1 MREIVPYS
9 KQSINQKD
17 IKVIKNVLKSDFLTQ
32 GPIVQRFEKSFAM
45 YVNANYATTFNSATS
60 ALHASCFALDFKEKD
75 ILWTVPNTFVASAN
89 CGLYLN
95 GIVDFVDINFRS
107 GNIDINLLEKKLKST
122 KCKFLPKILV
132 TVDFAGLP
140 VQQDLIW
147 KLSKKYKFKIIED
160 ASHALGAKYKN
171 YKVGSCNWSHI
182 TVFSFHPVKT
192 ITTGEGGMATT
203 NNSLL
208 YQKLQMFR
216 SHGITKNWHDFKFKS
231 HDKKKWYYEQH
242 YLGYNYRMNEISAA
256 LGINQLKRIGTF
268 VKKRNLIAKYYSK
281 NLNINNIILPNI
293 DNNSYSSFHLYIIKV
308 IGKKFKK
315 IHFDLFNFLRKN
327 KFFIQVHYLP
337 VHLHPFYRK
346 MGFRPG
352 DFPNSEKHSSSAI
365 SLPIYPDLK
374 KTQIDRIIKLI
385 KIFFTKKSK

>member
-1 MREIVPYS
+1 M
-9 KQSINQKD
+9 QSI
-17 IKVIKNVLKSDFLTQ
+17 IKSDVHAVAKVLQSNFLTQ
-32 GPIVQRFEKSFAM
+32 GPTIRRFEKIFAK
-45 YVNANYATTFNSATS
+45 YVKANYATTFNSATS
-60 ALHASCFALDFKEKD
+60 ALHASCFALNFKEND

-89 CGLYLN
+89 CALYLN
-95 GIVDFVDINFRS
+95 GTVDFVDINYRS
-107 GNIDINLLEKKLKST
+107 GNIDLSLLEKKLKST
-122 KCKFLPKILV
+122 KRKFLPKILV

-147 KLSKKYKFKIIED
+147 KLSKKYRFKIIED
-160 ASHALGAKYKN
+160 ASHALGAKYKSF
-171 YKVGSCNWSHI
+171 KVGSCNWNHI

-203 NNSLL
+203 NNLFL
-208 YQKLQMFR
+208 YQKLQIFS
-216 SHGITKNWHDFKFKS
+216 SHGITKNQHNFKFKS

-256 LGINQLKRIGTF
+256 LGISQLKRIGTF
-268 VKKRNLIAKYYSK
+268 VKKRNLIARYYSK
-281 NLNINNIILPNI
+281 NLNINNIILPNL
-293 DNNSYSSFHLYIIKV
+293 DSNSCSSFHLYVIKV

-327 KFFIQVHYLP
+327 KFFVQMHYLP

-352 DFPNSEKHSSSAI
+352 DFPNSEKHSNSAI

-374 KTQIDRIIKLI
+374 KTQLDRIIKLI
-385 KIFFTKKSK
+385 KIFFNKKYK